1 MKIVLLPQIVSF
13 FLINVIFISCSS
25 IPKTLKEQTL
35 DDMYPLLSE
44 EEYNEL
50 NSLNSDKELNIYI
63 NEFWQRI
70 DSTSGSSPNEFRKEY
85 EKRLKYANLHYPD
98 RRGWGRSERK
108 RVYLIYGPP
117 SYIEKQEFTD
127 IPISKFSKI
136 KALEIWFYMTP
147 GNNNSLPSQGD
158 VIYHG
163 EKKFLFADMIGSGF
177 FKAIYSSEG
186 SEYFDDRLLLKYE
199 DYNNIR

>member
-1 MKIVLLPQIVSF
+1 MKRVLLPQIVSY
-13 FLINVIFISCSS
+13 FLIFVIFISCSS

-35 DDMYPLLSE
+35 DDMYPILSE
-44 EEYNEL
+44 DEYNEL
-50 NSLNSDKELNIYI
+50 SSLNSDKELNLYI
-63 NEFWQRI
+63 NKFWQRM
-70 DSTSGSSPNEFRKEY
+70 DSTSDLSPNEFRKEY

-136 KALEIWFYMTP
+136 KALEIWFYMTL

-158 VIYHG
+158 VVYRG
-163 EKKFLFADMIGSGF
+163 EKKFMFADMVGSGF
-177 FKAIYSSEG
+177 YKAIYSSEG

-199 DYNNIR
+199 NNINIR